1 MKPISSIPS
10 SVSAVAVIGTL
21 LLCVGCMV
29 GPNYKRPAAP
39 VPQVYKEQPPEG
51 WKQAQPNE
59 GALRGK
65 WWEIYNDPQLNALEE
80 QVNINNQNVLQAESV
95 YREARDSARIARAAL
110 FPVVSGSFGASRSLT
125 SANLG
130 NRSNLIN
137 FVAGTKDL
145 FSLSLDVSYQ
155 PDVWGAVRRS
165 VRAGVANAQAS
176 EANLENV
183 RLLFQSQLAVTYF
196 ELRGLD
202 ANQDLLERTV
212 KSFED
217 NLQLTKD
224 RFSVGIAS
232 GSDVAQA
239 QTQLETTRANLVDIG
254 VARAADEHAL
264 AVLTGKPPAALTV
277 AFTPLR
283 TPPPPIPVAIP
294 SVLLERRPDIANNE
308 RVVAAAN
315 EQIGIA
321 KAAFFPTIPL
331 TASAGFQSSS
341 LSTLADWPSR
351 FWSIGANVAE
361 TFFEG
366 GKRRAQ
372 LDLER
377 AAYDATVAGYR
388 QTVLTAF
395 QQVEDELSALRVL
408 ELEAAAEDRAVKAAQ
423 ESLDISNAQ
432 YKAGTVSYLQVI
444 TSQTVALQD
453 EVAAV
458 NILTRR
464 VTASVLLIEALGGG
478 WDASQLPSRH
488 DVLAGHIPPPPG
500 SSQPV
505 SAPQTP
511 QPPAATSETPT
522 PVSPPSP

>member
-1 MKPISSIPS
+1 MM
-10 SVSAVAVIGTL
+10 
-21 LLCVGCMV
+21 LLCAGCMV

-80 QVNINNQNVLQAESV
+80 QVNISNQNVLQAESL

-110 FPVVSGSFGASRSLT
+110 FPVVSGSFGASRSLA
-125 SANLG
+125 SSNLG
-130 NRSNLIN
+130 SRSNLIN
-137 FVAGTKDL
+137 FVAGTRND
-145 FSLSLDVSYQ
+145 FSLPLDITYQ

-183 RLLFQSQLAVTYF
+183 RLLYHAQLALIYF

-202 ANQDLLERTV
+202 ADQDLLQRTV
-212 KSFED
+212 KSYED
-217 NLQLTKD
+217 NVQLTKD
-224 RFSVGIAS
+224 RFSVGVAS

-239 QTQLETTRANLVDIG
+239 ETQLETTRANLVDIG
-254 VARAADEHAL
+254 VARSADEHAL

-277 AFTPLR
+277 AYTPLR
-283 TPPPPIPVAIP
+283 TPPPAIPVAVP

-308 RVVAAAN
+308 RLVAAAN

-321 KAAFFPTIPL
+321 KAAFFPTVPL
-331 TASAGFQSSS
+331 SASGGFESSAI
-341 LSTLADWPSR
+341 STLAEWPSR
-351 FWSIGANVAE
+351 FWSIGGSVAE
-361 TFFEG
+361 TIFEG

-377 AAYDATVAGYR
+377 AAYDATVSGYR

-408 ELEAAAEDRAVKAAQ
+408 EQEAAAEDRAVKAAQ

-453 EVAAV
+453 EIAAV

-464 VTASVLLIEALGGG
+464 LTASVLLIEALGGG

-488 DVLAGHIPPPPG
+488 DVLAGHVPPPSS
-500 SSQPV
+500 SSQPASV
-505 SAPQTP
+505 PPTT
-511 QPPAATSETPT
+511 QPPAAT

>member
-1 MKPISSIPS
+1 MKPISSIAS
-10 SVSAVAVIGTL
+10 SLSAAIVIGTL
-21 LLCVGCMV
+21 LLCAGCMV

-39 VPQVYKEQPPEG
+39 VPQIYKEQPPEG

-125 SANLG
+125 SSNLG
-130 NRSNLIN
+130 SRSNLIN
-137 FVAGTKDL
+137 FVAGTRNDFRL
-145 FSLSLDVSYQ
+145 PLDITYQ

-176 EANLENV
+176 AANLENV

-202 ANQDLLERTV
+202 ANQELLERTV
-212 KSFED
+212 KSYED

-224 RFSVGIAS
+224 RFSVGVAS
-232 GSDVAQA
+232 GADVAQA
-239 QTQLETTRANLVDIG
+239 QTQLDTTRANLVDLA
-254 VARAADEHAL
+254 VARSADEHAI
-264 AVLTGKPPAALTV
+264 AVLTGKPPSALTLPF
-277 AFTPLR
+277 APLR
-283 TPPPPIPVAIP
+283 TPPPPIPVSIP

-308 RVVAAAN
+308 RIVAAAN

-321 KAAFFPTIPL
+321 KAAFFPNIPL
-331 TASAGFQSSS
+331 SASGGFESSS
-341 LSTLADWPSR
+341 ISTLAQWPSR
-351 FWSIGANVAE
+351 FWSIGGSVAE
-361 TFFEG
+361 TIFEG

-395 QQVEDELSALRVL
+395 EQVEDELSALRVL
-408 ELEAAAEDRAVKAAQ
+408 EQEAAAEDRAVKAAQ
-423 ESLDISNAQ
+423 ESLAISNAQ

-444 TSQTVALQD
+444 TTQAIALQD
-453 EVAAV
+453 ESAAV

-464 VTASVLLIEALGGG
+464 LTASVLLIEALGGG

-488 DVLAGHIPPPPG
+488 DVLAGSKTIPPPG
-500 SSQPV
+500 SNQPAA
-505 SAPQTP
+505 APP
-511 QPPAATSETPT
+511 QPAAGSQTQPT
-522 PVSPPSP
+522 VGTPPSP